1 MTSPYEFSAECDTH
15 MGDWMYA
22 QRACDASVKLATV
35 SAEGEEINV
44 YLSDADAQDLAD
56 YLLAVIADR
65 NEEDEPAEP
74 RETKFRANCDT
85 DEDDKLIVEEC
96 QDENLDNG
104 FGFFHTTSMEHT
116 GVYLDHYDSCRLR
129 DFLARSLAERETLEH
144 KSNHACSNET
154 LKTGSSATPTLSDIF
169 VLNSVLTALTAF
181 QTELSSLLEVCSSS
195 NLKDREAFCDRSNAN
210 GKRS

>member
-1 MTSPYEFSAECDTH
+1 MTSPYEFTAECDTH

-35 SAEGEEINV
+35 SVEGEEINV

-56 YLLAVIADR
+56 YLLAVLADR

-74 RETKFRANCDT
+74 RETKFRANCDL

-96 QDENLDNG
+96 EDENLDNG
-104 FGFFHTTSMEHT
+104 FGFFHTLDMTHT

-129 DFLARSLAERETLEH
+129 DFLTRSLADRETPEH
-144 KSNHACSNET
+144 KDGPTCSNENS
-154 LKTGSSATPTLSDIF
+154 KTDLYATPNRWETCA
-169 VLNSVLTALTAF
+169 LNSVLMVSMAF
-181 QTELSSLLEVCSSS
+181 QTELSSLLAASSFS
-195 NLKDREAFCDRSNAN
+195 NLNDPAEF
-210 GKRS
+210 